1 MPTSSSSW
9 RNSTLK
15 LYVLVF
21 RNHLSYL
28 QEQFS
33 ESCLTA
39 TNPIPHSL
47 LCLLFA
53 KKKKSGRGTGQIGT
67 EKSNSAFSCL
77 RFLELH
83 VADEQLNNQE
93 KAQFPLGSRVKLR
106 HADEEVHQCTTRYC
120 AQILGKCITDL
131 CVHLLPSPKMG
142 FDIEYIKAFN
152 PEYFKGYSVTTNHCR
167 RLTS

>member
-53 KKKKSGRGTGQIGT
+53 KKKKSGRGTGQKGT

-93 KAQFPLGSRVKLR
+93 KAQFPLGSRVKLPSCWWGS
-106 HADEEVHQCTTRYC
+106 APVHY
-120 AQILGKCITDL
+120 QILCADFGQVYHWPL
-131 CVHLLPSPKMG
+131 CASATFSQNGLWHR
-142 FDIEYIKAFN
+142 IY
-152 PEYFKGYSVTTNHCR
+152 
-167 RLTS
+167 